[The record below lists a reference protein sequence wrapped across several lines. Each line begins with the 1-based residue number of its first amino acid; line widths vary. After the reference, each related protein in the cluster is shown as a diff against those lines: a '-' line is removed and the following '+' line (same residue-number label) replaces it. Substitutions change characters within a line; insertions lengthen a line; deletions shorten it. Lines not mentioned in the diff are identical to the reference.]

1 MDISELSHG
10 AILNVLFIFGTR
22 PEAIKLAPLVH
33 AMRVDGRFTPIV
45 CVTGQHR
52 EMLDQALDL
61 FDLSPDIDLNAMTH
75 GQDALELCS
84 KLILRLG
91 KTILEVQPSLVVV
104 QGDTNSTFAGALA
117 AFHNQIPLA
126 HVEAG
131 LRTHNLMAPWPEEGN
146 RQMTSR
152 LADFHFAP
160 TEANKNNLCR
170 ESIPE
175 RKIWVTG
182 NTVIDALKW
191 MVQKNEQRGNWS
203 SEFGSLGDPR
213 KVKGPIVLVTGHR
226 RENFGG
232 GLERVCDAILEIATH
247 RPNYKIVYPVHLNP
261 NVSGPVQEKLG
272 DRDNVYLL
280 SPLAYDKFVYLLE
293 SASLVLTDS
302 GGIQEEAPSLGKPVL
317 VTRDVTERQ
326 EAVISGTVKLVGT
339 RTSEIVENV
348 MRLLDDPDE
357 YHGMALAQ
365 NPYGDGSTC
374 GQIIEALATSFHV

>member
-1 MDISELSHG
+1 M
-10 AILNVLFIFGTR
+10 NVLFIFGTR

-33 AMRVDGRFTPIV
+33 AMRVDGRFTPVV

-61 FDLSPDIDLNAMTH
+61 FDLTPDIDLNAMTR
-75 GQDALELCS
+75 GQGSLELCS
-84 KLILRLG
+84 KLINGVG

-117 AFHNQIPLA
+117 AFHSQIPIA

-160 TEANKNNLCR
+160 TTANKDNLCR

-175 RKIWVTG
+175 DRIWVTG
-182 NTVIDALKW
+182 NTVIDALRW
-191 MVQKNEQRGNWS
+191 IGQKNKQRENWS

-213 KVKGPIVLVTGHR
+213 KTEGRIILVTGHR

-232 GLERVCDAILEIATH
+232 GLERVCDAILEIATQ
-247 RPNYKIVYPVHLNP
+247 RSNCKVVYPVHLNP
-261 NVSGPVQEKLG
+261 SVSGPVQKKLG
-272 DRDNVYLL
+272 NQENVYLL
-280 SPLAYDKFVYLLE
+280 GPLAYDKFVYLLE
-293 SASLVLTDS
+293 SAFLVLTDS

-326 EAVISGTVKLVGT
+326 EAVIAGTVKLVGT
-339 RTSEIVENV
+339 RTSEIVESV
-348 MRLLDDPDE
+348 MRLLEDPDE
-357 YHGMALAQ
+357 YDQMALAH
-365 NPYGDGSTC
+365 NPYGNGSTC
-374 GQIIEALATSFHV
+374 KQIIEALATCFNV